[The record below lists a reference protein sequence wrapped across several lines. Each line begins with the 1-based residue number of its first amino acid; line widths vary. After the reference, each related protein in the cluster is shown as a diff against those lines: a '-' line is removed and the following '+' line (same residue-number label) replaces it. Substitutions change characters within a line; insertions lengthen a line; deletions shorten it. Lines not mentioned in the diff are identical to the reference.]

1 MKYRKNLC
9 LCLAAFLCLVLMV
22 IPKANAATTTNGEV
36 FTHVVYR
43 DFEKGLSFRYT
54 VNNGEATVVS
64 YSFFNLLD
72 DTLDCLSIPDT
83 MGGYPVTAI
92 GERAF
97 ANDWEIWRVSIP
109 NSVTTIGAEAFSG
122 CDMLDSIT
130 IPGSVVTIGNGAFAN
145 CSALWELDISD
156 GVTVIGDNAFF
167 GCSLDLVYYNGT
179 QAQWNQVKIG
189 SGNDSLL
196 QHLPQD
202 GEGNE
207 EPEKPEEP
215 EEPEAPE
222 ATIYRYTVTDGEAT
236 ITECDANAAGDIVI
250 PSNLGGYPVTA
261 IGAYAF
267 SECDAIETVVIPDTV
282 ITIGDYAFAY
292 CQGIKTVEIGAGVTY
307 IGDFAFDECKS
318 LSEVIYNGTK
328 EQWNEI
334 NINDN
339 EYLLNATIHCLPSG
353 NQILT
358 QPAAVTTQSG
368 TVARF
373 TVEAYGDVQ
382 SYVWQ
387 YNRGAGWSFTYM
399 DGYDTSALN
408 VTATGN
414 RNGYSYRCIVTYADG
429 TKEISEAAELTVKT
443 AITIQ
448 KQPEDQGAVS
458 GGKAVFSVTAA
469 GEGLLYQWQYNADG
483 QWTDVSGANAR
494 TLAVK
499 DAVENRA
506 WQYRCKITDIT
517 GLVAYTDAVALRILS
532 VAQQPET
539 TTALLNKKA
548 TFTVVLDD
556 TTGAVFCWQYQRPG
570 SKTWHN
576 TAMEG
581 WNTATLKVIA
591 TQNREGYRYRC
602 VITDAENGKLITEE
616 ATLYV
621 DYRVRITAW
630 NDSVTARPGKNAQMS
645 ISAVNAV
652 SYRWQYQR
660 PGSEKWFDTTMEGY
674 NTSELTVAATA
685 ARNGYRYRCIIYG
698 YGGTKVISQIATL
711 TVQ

>member
-1 MKYRKNLC
+1 MKNWKNLC

-97 ANDWEIWRVSIP
+97 ANDLEIWGVSIP

-122 CDMLDSIT
+122 CEMLDSFT
-130 IPGSVVTIGNGAFAN
+130 IPDSVVTIGNGAFYN
-145 CSALWELDISD
+145 CSGIMFITIPTS
-156 GVTVIGDNAFF
+156 VTVIGDNAFS
-167 GCSLDLVYYNGT
+167 GCDFMETFYEGT
-179 QAQWNQVKIG
+179 QDQWNQVKIG

-196 QHLPQD
+196 QYLLL
-202 GEGNE
+202 EGGNV
-207 EPEKPEEP
+207 EP
-215 EEPEAPE
+215 EEPVEPD
-222 ATIYRYTVTDGEAT
+222 TTLYTYTVTDGEAT
-236 ITECDANAAGDIVI
+236 ITECDGHASGDIVI

-261 IGAYAF
+261 IGAHAF

-292 CQGIKTVEIGAGVTY
+292 CQGIKTVEIGAGVMY

-358 QPAAVTTQSG
+358 QPAAVTTQAG

-373 TVEAYGDVQ
+373 AVEACGDVQ

-387 YNRGAGWSFTYM
+387 YNRGSGWYFTYM
-399 DGYDTSALN
+399 DGCNTSTLN
-408 VTATGN
+408 VTAAGS
-414 RNGYSYRCIVTYADG
+414 RNGYSYRCTVTFADG
-429 TKEISEAAELTVKT
+429 TKITSEAAELTVKT

-499 DAVENRA
+499 DAVDNRA

-517 GLVAYTDAVALRILS
+517 GLVAYTDVVALRILS

-539 TTALLNKKA
+539 TTALLNKNA

-556 TTGAVFCWQYQRPG
+556 TTGAMFCWQYQRPG

-581 WNTATLKVIA
+581 CNTATLKVIA

-602 VITDAENGKLITEE
+602 VITDAENGKLITEA

-630 NDSVTARPGKNAQMS
+630 NDSVTARPGKKAQVS

-652 SYRWQYQR
+652 SYQWQYQR
-660 PGSEKWFDTTMEGY
+660 PGSEKWFNTNMEGC
-674 NTSELTVAATA
+674 NTATLLVNATVF
-685 ARNGYRYRCIIYG
+685 RNGYKYRCVVKG
-698 YGGTKVISQIATL
+698 ADGTKVISSVTTL
-711 TVQ
+711 TVK